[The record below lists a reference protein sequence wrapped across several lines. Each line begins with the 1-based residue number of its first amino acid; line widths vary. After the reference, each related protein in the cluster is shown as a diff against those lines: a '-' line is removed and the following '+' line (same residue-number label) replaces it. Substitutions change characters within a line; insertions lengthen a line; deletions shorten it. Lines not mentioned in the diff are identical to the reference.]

1 MVSQRG
7 VLIWRLECFAVSL
20 QALAQGDHV
29 MIFSKV
35 MFRKLVTA
43 FALTTVCFLPLSN
56 SVHASSGSLSCKASK
71 PDLVTTKFGEDRAY
85 FRDWLGAC
93 RQDGYCSANIYVASA
108 DNPIAYHVRI
118 GRAVYGM
125 DYELK
130 FVMAEHMLAPN
141 SPLTLRVDGKELAKL
156 EAGDDMGWYL
166 EGNVVNEYVVG
177 TSRANLEL
185 IPALIAGSRL
195 HLEWQDQQGQ
205 PSQQSYSLLGLTRAL
220 CWMNEKQKDN

>member
-1 MVSQRG
+1 MICKRLVSS
-7 VLIWRLECFAVSL
+7 I
-20 QALAQGDHV
+20 
-29 MIFSKV
+29 
-35 MFRKLVTA
+35 
-43 FALTTVCFLPLSN
+43 ALTTAFFFSALGSMHAASN
-56 SVHASSGSLSCKASK
+56 DLNCKASK
-71 PDLVTTKFGEDRAY
+71 PDLVTTKFSEDRAY

-93 RQDGYCSANIYVASA
+93 RPNGYCSANIYVASS

-118 GRAVYGM
+118 GRAQFGM

-130 FVMAEHMLAPN
+130 FVMAEHMLASN
-141 SPLTLRVDGKELAKL
+141 SPLTLTVDGKKLAKL

-166 EGNVVNEYVVG
+166 EDNVVNEYVIG

-195 HLEWQDQQGQ
+195 DLEWQNQQGQ

-220 CWMNEKQKDN
+220 CWMNEKQRDN

>member
-1 MVSQRG
+1 MICKRLVSS
-7 VLIWRLECFAVSL
+7 I
-20 QALAQGDHV
+20 
-29 MIFSKV
+29 
-35 MFRKLVTA
+35 
-43 FALTTVCFLPLSN
+43 ALTTTFFFSAV
-56 SVHASSGSLSCKASK
+56 GSMQAAADGLNCKASK

-93 RQDGYCSANIYVASA
+93 RKDGYCSANIYVASS
-108 DNPIAYHVRI
+108 DNPIAYHVRV
-118 GRAVYGM
+118 GRALFGM

-141 SPLTLRVDGKELAKL
+141 SPLTLTVDGKPLATLKS
-156 EAGDDMGWYL
+156 GDDMGWYL
-166 EGNVVNEYVVG
+166 VGNVANEYVVG

-220 CWMNEKQKDN
+220 CWMNEKQRDN

>member
-1 MVSQRG
+1 MYFSKLIIKKF
-7 VLIWRLECFAVSL
+7 VLF
-20 QALAQGDHV
+20 ALAT
-29 MIFSKV
+29 I
-35 MFRKLVTA
+35 
-43 FALTTVCFLPLSN
+43 LPFPLIDAAQAN
-56 SVHASSGSLSCKASK
+56 SHGLNCKASK
-71 PDLVTTKFGEDRAY
+71 ADLITTKFGEDRAY

-93 RQDGYCSANIYVASA
+93 RQDGYCSANIYVASS

-118 GRAVYGM
+118 GRAHFGM

-141 SPLTLRVDGKELAKL
+141 SPLALAVDGKKLAKL

-166 EGNVVNEYVVG
+166 EDNVANEYVVG

-205 PSQQSYSLLGLTRAL
+205 PSQQSYSLIGLTRAL
-220 CWMNEKQKDN
+220 CWLDKKQKPN